1 MCSYIVKLSK
11 ALVGQ
16 HTHTQSHV
24 ALQHQYFINMHIII
38 TIAHPHHEYLC
49 SYIVTF
55 QPLSLDKESKWKF
68 VFDFAFNLVD
78 GSMLLLYS
86 LPANVLSSIQICTW
100 NCKWCIC
107 KINMVNVGSSIYI
120 RSQSP
125 N

>member
-38 TIAHPHHEYLC
+38 TIGHPHHEYLC

-55 QPLSLDKESKWKF
+55 QPPSLKESKWKF

-78 GSMLLLYS
+78 WSMLLLYS
-86 LPANVLSSIQICTW
+86 
-100 NCKWCIC
+100 
-107 KINMVNVGSSIYI
+107 
-120 RSQSP
+120 
-125 N
+125 